1 MSSDNE
7 KMLRRRR
14 NALGASSKS
23 LLHERARTEACDA
36 RGLGNGNIKE
46 ALATAAQYL
55 VDERHIWISKCI
67 SQVFSMVQGDL
78 SKALEQVMSSGIQLE
93 RVNLF
98 LAPHGPRGLFC
109 LLGKGKDTKL
119 SDPPCRVI
127 RRAEKVYLF
136 VCCISV

>member
-1 MSSDNE
+1 MSSVNE

-23 LLHERARTEACDA
+23 FLHESARTEACDA
-36 RGLGNGNIKE
+36 RGLGKE

-78 SKALEQVMSSGIQLE
+78 SKGLEQVMSPGIQLE

-119 SDPPCRVI
+119 MSDPPCRVI
-127 RRAEKVYLF
+127 RRAEKV
-136 VCCISV
+136 